1 MIRDFVTNPNSFF
14 RHRAEN
20 PGLLVPFGIVLIAAL
35 LAAAIPYLEPDITG
49 QIFEEAAQQQGQ
61 QLNQSA
67 AQTVSTAI
75 GTLAIVISFVGAFIS
90 WILYTIVFYLI
101 ARFAFSGDGSF
112 SGTLAFTGW
121 GFVPTILGNVISV
134 IATYYVFAG
143 VTLPEDSEAAVEM
156 VSQLQSDPALF
167 VAGLISLVFLFW
179 SGAIWTYAMR
189 HLHDIS
195 LRNAAITVGIPVIID
210 VLLGL
215 NGLL

>member
-1 MIRDFVTNPNSFF
+1 MIRDIVTNPDSFF
-14 RHRAEN
+14 RRRAKN

-35 LAAAIPYLEPDITG
+35 LAAATSYLEPNVTG
-49 QIFEEAAQQQGQ
+49 QIFEQATQQQGQ
-61 QLNQSA
+61 QINQS
-67 AQTVSTAI
+67 TVQALSSAI
-75 GTLAIVISFVGAFIS
+75 RTLGIVFSFIGAFIS
-90 WILYTIVFYLI
+90 WLIYTLVFYLI
-101 ARFAFSGDGSF
+101 ARFAFSGDGSLSDTF
-112 SGTLAFTGW
+112 AFTGW
-121 GFVPTILGNVISV
+121 GFVPTILGNAISV

-143 VTLPEDSEAAVEM
+143 VTLPRGPEAAAET

-167 VAGLISLVFLFW
+167 VAGLISLVLLLW
-179 SGAIWTYAMR
+179 SGMIWTYAMR